1 MKSFIEENAQMFSVL
16 VDEYMKKLKT
26 SLLSK

>member
-26 SLLSK
+26 PLLPK

>member
-16 VDEYMKKLKT
+16 VDEYIKKLKII
-26 SLLSK
+26 SSK